1 MPDKETDQQINF
13 SPNFFNVPAIVM
25 LDPDLQ
31 PLDTKV
37 YGIVYWLEQLKDGRC
52 WASNATLAKFANS
65 SPSGIAHSITRLR
78 EKKYIAAIYD
88 ENNQR
93 KEIRTLVYYSVN
105 PCSNEQGGVAQM
117 SNIDNKIKKEYMS
130 DLTEQQKAVIKK
142 VYRIWL
148 WYRVVDQRTRE
159 ELRSTTDPDAR
170 KLALEEAERRY
181 RLTPKREKAIRV
193 RLDDAG
199 YDMLVRA
206 IKNLDLGGDFYRG
219 DNDREWKA
227 DLAEFLCRSYERVET
242 WANKNNE
249 KEGN

>member
-1 MPDKETDQQINF
+1 MPNKETEQKIDF
-13 SPNFFNVPAIVM
+13 APNFFNIPAIVM

-31 PLDTKV
+31 SLDAKV

-52 WASNATLAKFANS
+52 WASNATLAKVAGTSAGSVANS
-65 SPSGIAHSITRLR
+65 LTRLR
-78 EKKYIAAIYD
+78 KKKYIAILLND
-88 ENNQR
+88 KNQR

-105 PCSNEQGGVAQM
+105 PSSVDEGGVHQLM
-117 SNIDNKIKKEYMS
+117 NIDNKIKKEYMS

-142 VYRIWL
+142 IYRIWL
-148 WYRVVDQRTRE
+148 WYRVVDPRTRE
-159 ELRSTTDPDAR
+159 ELRSTTDHDAR
-170 KLALEEAERRY
+170 KSALEEAEKRY

-219 DNDREWKA
+219 DNDQGWKA
-227 DLAEFLCRSYERVET
+227 DLADFLCRSYEKVEE
-242 WANKNNE
+242 WANKNE